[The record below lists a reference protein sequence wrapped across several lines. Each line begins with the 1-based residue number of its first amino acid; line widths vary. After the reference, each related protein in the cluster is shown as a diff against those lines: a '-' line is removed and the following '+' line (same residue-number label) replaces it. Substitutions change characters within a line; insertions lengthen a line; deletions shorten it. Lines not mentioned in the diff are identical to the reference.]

1 VIFIGEVADTFTWRI
16 KPVSF
21 SNQIVIFPSP
31 DESAEV
37 AFMVKFSMTVVALL
51 GVGDMK
57 SNVGAVV
64 STVNVLRVV
73 FTLPAVSV
81 DETFK

>member
-1 VIFIGEVADTFTWRI
+1 
-16 KPVSF
+16 
-21 SNQIVIFPSP
+21 
-31 DESAEV
+31 
-37 AFMVKFSMTVVALL
+37 MTVVALL
-51 GVGDMK
+51 GVGDTK

-64 STVNVLRVV
+64 STVKVLRVV